1 MDKFTPIEATPFS
14 YLSPSFDDEDNMFNQ
29 MENLSSPTSQWVTP
43 LQTVDDETHYT
54 ATVPPVPIASP
65 PQPANEETYNTP
77 APSEPIL
84 MATPIQPPNEETYNA
99 PAPSEPIIMA
109 TPLRF
114 VAPSDEPNSVNVDTT
129 SIGPIK
135 RGRGRPK
142 GSKNLKPSKKK
153 LETCQPNNQIVAS
166 GDNDETH
173 NTSLSP
179 HHLVDPNP
187 LGIVPYD
194 YSNINNSLAYYDV
207 APSSG
212 PLKRGRGRPKGSKNA
227 NAPVKKPKPH
237 NPRTK
242 WFGAVR
248 RRLGQV
254 NCGKAVLTTAFSS
267 LNNLGVRTNRK
278 KRIGPVPGILV
289 GDIFYFWGEMCLVGL
304 HTQMP
309 AGIDYLLAKDGATE
323 GLTTSVVT
331 SGHYN
336 DKTDEIQSLIYTGQG
351 GTDKEGKPRP
361 QELKRGNLALKI
373 SQEKGNEVRVIRG
386 VEDPG
391 DSKRK
396 VYIYDGLY
404 LVSDYWTEKGTTG
417 FDEYKFNLKIF
428 LLEWRS
434 SGSVVNEIDVN
445 DKNWPHDF
453 TYKITSPRSLTMLDD
468 IVMDHQP
475 NACVSCQG
483 QSCGEP
489 TTCTCIQRNGKE
501 LPYDNRILISRKP
514 MIYECGDVCSCPPD
528 CKNRL
533 TGSGLKIR
541 VELFKTERCVCKKF
555 TWNYEPELV
564 GEICWDQ
571 VSEVHKLRSE
581 ILVSARWTGNV
592 SRFMNHSCSGN
603 VMWQP
608 VEFEKGGQPSVRIAF
623 FAKKHIPPLQ
633 ELRYDYGMS
642 LDTGEVDGNGNRI
655 FRGLIFAMD
664 KFTPIEATPFSYL
677 SPSFDDDD
685 NMFNQMENLSSPT
698 SQWVTPLQTVDDE
711 THYTATVPPVPIASP
726 PQPANEETYNKPA
739 PSEPIL
745 MATPIQPP
753 NEETYNAPVPS
764 EPIIMATPLRFVAP
778 SDEPNSVNVDTTSIG
793 PIKRGRGRPKGS
805 KNLKPSKKKLETCQ
819 PNNQIVASGDN
830 DETHNTSLSPHHL
843 VDPNPLA
850 IVPYDYSNINNSL
863 AYYDVAPSSGPLK
876 RGRGRPK
883 GSKNANAPVKKR
895 SPINRGQNVRRRL
908 GQVNCGKAV
917 LTTAFSSLNNLG
929 VRTNRKK
936 RIGPIPGIQVGDI
949 FYFWGEMCLVG
960 LHTQMPAG
968 IDYLLAKDGATE
980 GLTTSVVT
988 SGHYND
994 KTDEI
999 QSLIYTRQ
1007 GGTDKEGKP
1016 RHQELKRG
1024 NLALK
1029 ISQEKGNKVRVIR
1042 GVEDPGDSKRK
1053 VYIYDGLYLVSDYW
1067 TEKGTTGFD
1076 EYKFN
1081 LVRKQD
1087 QPSGYATWK
1096 LAEALRKRGST
1107 DDGSRKGYVL
1117 EDLSLG
1123 VEKFPVP
1130 VVNEIDV
1137 NDKNWPQDFTYKIT
1151 SPRSLT
1157 MLDDVVMDHQPN
1169 ACVSSQGQSCGEPTT
1184 CTFIQRN
1191 GKELPYDN
1199 RILISRKPMIY
1210 ECGDVCSCPPDC
1222 KNRPTGS
1229 GLKIRVELFKTERC
1243 GWGLHSWEPIRA
1255 GTFICELVGTPKRRD
1270 EIEEDE
1276 EYVFDTSRVCKK
1288 FTWNYE
1294 PELVGE
1300 ICWDQVSEV
1309 HKLRSEILVSA
1320 RWTGNVSR
1328 FMNHSCSGNVMWQP
1342 VEFEK
1347 VVNRFVSR
1355 FCEEAYTSVAR
1366 VEV

>member
-1 MDKFTPIEATPFS
+1 MDA
-14 YLSPSFDDEDNMFNQ
+14 L
-29 MENLSSPTSQWVTP
+29 TSQRTRKKEYEQLAIWFGDADMGSVDVMNTTKHATTSP
-43 LQTVDDETHYT
+43 YPKYSESNVPFASEDSEWELLTYFCNGQVYSNRSYTTVDDETHYT
-54 ATVPPVPIASP
+54 ATVPPVPIALP

-142 GSKNLKPSKKK
+142 
-153 LETCQPNNQIVAS
+153 
-166 GDNDETH
+166 
-173 NTSLSP
+173 
-179 HHLVDPNP
+179 
-187 LGIVPYD
+187 
-194 YSNINNSLAYYDV
+194 
-207 APSSG
+207 
-212 PLKRGRGRPKGSKNA
+212 
-227 NAPVKKPKPH
+227 
-237 NPRTK
+237 
-242 WFGAVR
+242 
-248 RRLGQV
+248 
-254 NCGKAVLTTAFSS
+254 
-267 LNNLGVRTNRK
+267 
-278 KRIGPVPGILV
+278 
-289 GDIFYFWGEMCLVGL
+289 
-304 HTQMP
+304 
-309 AGIDYLLAKDGATE
+309 
-323 GLTTSVVT
+323 
-331 SGHYN
+331 
-336 DKTDEIQSLIYTGQG
+336 
-351 GTDKEGKPRP
+351 
-361 QELKRGNLALKI
+361 
-373 SQEKGNEVRVIRG
+373 
-386 VEDPG
+386 
-391 DSKRK
+391 
-396 VYIYDGLY
+396 
-404 LVSDYWTEKGTTG
+404 
-417 FDEYKFNLKIF
+417 
-428 LLEWRS
+428 
-434 SGSVVNEIDVN
+434 
-445 DKNWPHDF
+445 
-453 TYKITSPRSLTMLDD
+453 
-468 IVMDHQP
+468 
-475 NACVSCQG
+475 
-483 QSCGEP
+483 
-489 TTCTCIQRNGKE
+489 
-501 LPYDNRILISRKP
+501 
-514 MIYECGDVCSCPPD
+514 
-528 CKNRL
+528 
-533 TGSGLKIR
+533 
-541 VELFKTERCVCKKF
+541 
-555 TWNYEPELV
+555 
-564 GEICWDQ
+564 
-571 VSEVHKLRSE
+571 
-581 ILVSARWTGNV
+581 
-592 SRFMNHSCSGN
+592 
-603 VMWQP
+603 
-608 VEFEKGGQPSVRIAF
+608 
-623 FAKKHIPPLQ
+623 
-633 ELRYDYGMS
+633 
-642 LDTGEVDGNGNRI
+642 
-655 FRGLIFAMD
+655 
-664 KFTPIEATPFSYL
+664 
-677 SPSFDDDD
+677 
-685 NMFNQMENLSSPT
+685 
-698 SQWVTPLQTVDDE
+698 
-711 THYTATVPPVPIASP
+711 
-726 PQPANEETYNKPA
+726 
-739 PSEPIL
+739 
-745 MATPIQPP
+745 
-753 NEETYNAPVPS
+753 
-764 EPIIMATPLRFVAP
+764 
-778 SDEPNSVNVDTTSIG
+778 
-793 PIKRGRGRPKGS
+793 
-805 KNLKPSKKKLETCQ
+805 
-819 PNNQIVASGDN
+819 
-830 DETHNTSLSPHHL
+830 

-883 GSKNANAPVKKR
+883 GSKNANAPVKKPKPHNPEDKMVISCPSFDAR
-895 SPINRGQNVRRRL
+895 ITEEEKENGNQELVESVLMRFDAVRRRL

-936 RIGPIPGIQVGDI
+936 RIGPVPGIQVGEI

-980 GLTTSVVT
+980 GLITSVVT

-999 QSLIYTRQ
+999 QSLIYTGQ

-1029 ISQEKGNKVRVIR
+1029 ISQEKGNEVRVIR

-1137 NDKNWPQDFTYKIT
+1137 NDKNWPHDFTYKIT

-1169 ACVSSQGQSCGEPTT
+1169 ACVSCQGQSCGEPTT
-1184 CTFIQRN
+1184 CTCIQRN

-1199 RILISRKPMIY
+1199 QILISRKPMIY

-1222 KNRPTGS
+1222 KNRLTGS

-1243 GWGLHSWEPIRA
+1243 GWGLRSWEPIRA

-1270 EIEEDE
+1270 EIEEDD
-1276 EYVFDTSRVCKK
+1276 EYVFDTSRVCKN

-1300 ICWDQVSEV
+1300 VCWD
-1309 HKLRSEILVSA
+1309 R
-1320 RWTGNVSR
+1320 
-1328 FMNHSCSGNVMWQP
+1328 P

-1347 VVNRFVSR
+1347 GGQPSVRIAFFAKKHIPPLQELRYDYGMSLDTGEVDENGNRIFRGKKVC
-1355 FCEEAYTSVAR
+1355 FCGSENCRGSFE
-1366 VEV
+1366 

>member
-1 MDKFTPIEATPFS
+1 
-14 YLSPSFDDEDNMFNQ
+14 
-29 MENLSSPTSQWVTP
+29 
-43 LQTVDDETHYT
+43 
-54 ATVPPVPIASP
+54 
-65 PQPANEETYNTP
+65 
-77 APSEPIL
+77 
-84 MATPIQPPNEETYNA
+84 
-99 PAPSEPIIMA
+99 
-109 TPLRF
+109 
-114 VAPSDEPNSVNVDTT
+114 
-129 SIGPIK
+129 
-135 RGRGRPK
+135 
-142 GSKNLKPSKKK
+142 
-153 LETCQPNNQIVAS
+153 
-166 GDNDETH
+166 
-173 NTSLSP
+173 
-179 HHLVDPNP
+179 
-187 LGIVPYD
+187 
-194 YSNINNSLAYYDV
+194 
-207 APSSG
+207 
-212 PLKRGRGRPKGSKNA
+212 
-227 NAPVKKPKPH
+227 
-237 NPRTK
+237 
-242 WFGAVR
+242 
-248 RRLGQV
+248 
-254 NCGKAVLTTAFSS
+254 
-267 LNNLGVRTNRK
+267 
-278 KRIGPVPGILV
+278 
-289 GDIFYFWGEMCLVGL
+289 
-304 HTQMP
+304 
-309 AGIDYLLAKDGATE
+309 
-323 GLTTSVVT
+323 
-331 SGHYN
+331 
-336 DKTDEIQSLIYTGQG
+336 
-351 GTDKEGKPRP
+351 
-361 QELKRGNLALKI
+361 
-373 SQEKGNEVRVIRG
+373 
-386 VEDPG
+386 
-391 DSKRK
+391 
-396 VYIYDGLY
+396 
-404 LVSDYWTEKGTTG
+404 
-417 FDEYKFNLKIF
+417 
-428 LLEWRS
+428 
-434 SGSVVNEIDVN
+434 
-445 DKNWPHDF
+445 
-453 TYKITSPRSLTMLDD
+453 
-468 IVMDHQP
+468 
-475 NACVSCQG
+475 
-483 QSCGEP
+483 
-489 TTCTCIQRNGKE
+489 
-501 LPYDNRILISRKP
+501 
-514 MIYECGDVCSCPPD
+514 
-528 CKNRL
+528 
-533 TGSGLKIR
+533 
-541 VELFKTERCVCKKF
+541 
-555 TWNYEPELV
+555 
-564 GEICWDQ
+564 
-571 VSEVHKLRSE
+571 
-581 ILVSARWTGNV
+581 
-592 SRFMNHSCSGN
+592 
-603 VMWQP
+603 
-608 VEFEKGGQPSVRIAF
+608 
-623 FAKKHIPPLQ
+623 
-633 ELRYDYGMS
+633 
-642 LDTGEVDGNGNRI
+642 
-655 FRGLIFAMD
+655 MD

-711 THYTATVPPVPIASP
+711 THYTATVPPVPIALP
-726 PQPANEETYNKPA
+726 PQPANEETYNTPA
-739 PSEPIL
+739 PTEPIL

-753 NEETYNAPVPS
+753 NEETYNAPAPS

-778 SDEPNSVNVDTTSIG
+778 SDEPNSVNVVTTSIG

-830 DETHNTSLSPHHL
+830 DETLSPHHL

-883 GSKNANAPVKKR
+883 GSKNANAPVKKPKPHNPEDKMVISCPSFDAR
-895 SPINRGQNVRRRL
+895 ITEEEKENGNQELVESVLMRFDAVRRRL

-936 RIGPIPGIQVGDI
+936 RIGPVPGIQVGDI

-1029 ISQEKGNKVRVIR
+1029 ISQEKGNEVRVIR

-1137 NDKNWPQDFTYKIT
+1137 NDKNWPHDFTYKIT

-1169 ACVSSQGQSCGEPTT
+1169 ACVSCQGQSCGEPTT
-1184 CTFIQRN
+1184 CTCIQRN

-1222 KNRPTGS
+1222 KNRLTGS

-1243 GWGLHSWEPIRA
+1243 GWGLRSWEPIRA

-1270 EIEEDE
+1270 EIEEDD

-1309 HKLRSEILVSA
+1309 HKLRLEILVSA

-1342 VEFEK
+1342 IEFEK
-1347 VVNRFVSR
+1347 GGQPSVRIAFFAKKHIPPLQELRYDYGMSLDTGEVDGNGNRIFRGKKVC
-1355 FCEEAYTSVAR
+1355 FCGSENCRGSFE
-1366 VEV
+1366 